1 MSRSNSPLEDGVEEN
16 APPSLESEIQEER
29 IAARRLRIA
38 ARVQARKREIIFFQ
52 RLNKLQS
59 DGTELVTNIQVAVDA
74 RESQRRTEEA
84 EAKRQRTEK
93 LENEAKTSLEKFE
106 DIRKKWASAK
116 AKEIPQDLRDALN
129 MQQRHCAQLIE
140 EKSKIIN
147 ELQQELK
154 VQDDKYVKDLKR
166 QAEDVDLMIERMEEQ
181 IKNLMKCYREELT
194 QIEKAFE
201 LERREL
207 LHSNY
212 KKWEQTMQHR
222 REKEMEY
229 LTMRMK
235 QVEDQAQ
242 QLQQLRV
249 QDAEEYN
256 MIKIKLETDVQI
268 LEQQLQ
274 HMKAT
279 FQLNQEKLE
288 YNFQVLK
295 KRDEENTI
303 TKSQQK
309 RRITRLQDVLNNLRI
324 KLKKQEKQFKEESH
338 TLSEDC
344 KRIMKQYQDMQK
356 KMMSKEDEEDGQID
370 EGKSQSYVSISSV
383 EAAEG
388 SSSMIER
395 STTTDLI
402 HPNDVLKALKVYTEH
417 YCKPSKILT
426 ERSDLITE
434 TEGLKQQNT
443 ELRMLLHQY
452 INSRYRFSH
461 VILLVRK
468 FYVHCQIPKD
478 WSTDLISHMLFTLH
492 NNSHNQSSATVSCMW
507 LFLRY
512 RGHVPTTT
520 LLYGDTYGNTTKKY
534 FQDFR
539 STVLETSQSPYSN
552 GGQFPTVQSFNPS
565 LMVAH
570 RSRERDR
577 LIYTPQWSKNNIDSS
592 RQQELEEFH
601 KVREI
606 LNWEFNPSKGL
617 TEQAMA
623 LWQQVGQW
631 LRPFELNPLQIVQ
644 QVACFCCYN
653 TYPRTLPSRPG
664 AILFNGRAT
673 TALKTPRPAV
683 KPGRAEQLLCGLPGS
698 YVPLKQ
704 SPPRNPEL
712 VPKSPDRLACDLS
725 GIRRTVG
732 DKGGV
737 VCVPLAIPWQTNI
750 RGSF

>member
-1 MSRSNSPLEDGVEEN
+1 MSRSNSPLENGVEEN

-38 ARVQARKREIIFFQ
+38 ARVQARKRETEEQ
-52 RLNKLQS
+52 NDTHHPVVTKELSRSQKQREQSRRRLNKLQS

-116 AKEIPQDLRDALN
+116 AKEIPQDLSDALN

-140 EKSKIIN
+140 EKNKIIN

-154 VQDDKYVKDLKR
+154 VQDDRYVKDLKR

-212 KKWEQTMQHR
+212 KKWEQTMEHR

-324 KLKKQEKQFKEESH
+324 KLQKQEKQFKEESH
-338 TLSEDC
+338 SLSEDC

-356 KMMSKEDEEDGQID
+356 KMMYFASIDAKRFHEMWIMNEEEIKGLVKKALDANLIIHEQQLGMTYVRPNLPFMRSTGPIIPQHTKKKLTEELAKQFLTAGQKITGDEEGVEESMSAGAQGESHQSREQGQLEATYPENADNLLPQISPKTMKKLLEIMCDECDFLVESKLLKLFSTLEKHEQSLMKLDSIFMALGVENEADVYKLADFLIKYREQQIAENKREDEEDGKINKA
-370 EGKSQSYVSISSV
+370 KSQSHVSICSE

-388 SSSMIER
+388 SLSMSER

-402 HPNDVLKALKVYTEH
+402 HPNDVLKALKAYTEH
-417 YCKPSKILT
+417 YCKPRDKHPLPSFINYEERNDSEDAAFWEAMANVIPESTQRVWSALETELEKYYKILT

-452 INSRYRFSH
+452 INSR
-461 VILLVRK
+461 V
-468 FYVHCQIPKD
+468 
-478 WSTDLISHMLFTLH
+478 
-492 NNSHNQSSATVSCMW
+492 NA
-507 LFLRY
+507 
-512 RGHVPTTT
+512 
-520 LLYGDTYGNTTKKY
+520 
-534 FQDFR
+534 
-539 STVLETSQSPYSN
+539 
-552 GGQFPTVQSFNPS
+552 
-565 LMVAH
+565 
-570 RSRERDR
+570 
-577 LIYTPQWSKNNIDSS
+577 
-592 RQQELEEFH
+592 ELE
-601 KVREI
+601 I
-606 LNWEFNPSKGL
+606 PP
-617 TEQAMA
+617 T
-623 LWQQVGQW
+623 QVM
-631 LRPFELNPLQIVQ
+631 QIDQ
-644 QVACFCCYN
+644 
-653 TYPRTLPSRPG
+653 R
-664 AILFNGRAT
+664 
-673 TALKTPRPAV
+673 
-683 KPGRAEQLLCGLPGS
+683 
-698 YVPLKQ
+698 
-704 SPPRNPEL
+704 
-712 VPKSPDRLACDLS
+712 
-725 GIRRTVG
+725 
-732 DKGGV
+732 
-737 VCVPLAIPWQTNI
+737 
-750 RGSF
+750 

>member
-356 KMMSKEDEEDGQID
+356 KMMYFASIDAKRFHEMWIMNEEEIKGLVKKALDANLIIHEQQLGMTYVRPNLPFMKSTGPIIPQHTKKKLTEVLAKQFLTAGQKITGDEEGVEESVSAGAQGESHQSKEQGQLEASYPENPDNLLPQISPKTMKKLLEIMCDECDFLVESKLLKLFSTLEKHEQSLMKLDSIFMALGVENEADVYKLADFLIKYSEQQIAENKKEDEEDGQID

-417 YCKPSKILT
+417 YCKPREKHPLPSFINYE
-426 ERSDLITE
+426 ERDDSEDAAFWEAMANVIPESTQRVWSALE
-434 TEGLKQQNT
+434 TEL
-443 ELRMLLHQY
+443 E
-452 INSRYRFSH
+452 
-461 VILLVRK
+461 
-468 FYVHCQIPKD
+468 
-478 WSTDLISHMLFTLH
+478 
-492 NNSHNQSSATVSCMW
+492 
-507 LFLRY
+507 
-512 RGHVPTTT
+512 
-520 LLYGDTYGNTTKKY
+520 KY
-534 FQDFR
+534 
-539 STVLETSQSPYSN
+539 
-552 GGQFPTVQSFNPS
+552 
-565 LMVAH
+565 
-570 RSRERDR
+570 
-577 LIYTPQWSKNNIDSS
+577 
-592 RQQELEEFH
+592 
-601 KVREI
+601 
-606 LNWEFNPSKGL
+606 
-617 TEQAMA
+617 
-623 LWQQVGQW
+623 
-631 LRPFELNPLQIVQ
+631 
-644 QVACFCCYN
+644 
-653 TYPRTLPSRPG
+653 
-664 AILFNGRAT
+664 
-673 TALKTPRPAV
+673 
-683 KPGRAEQLLCGLPGS
+683 
-698 YVPLKQ
+698 
-704 SPPRNPEL
+704 
-712 VPKSPDRLACDLS
+712 
-725 GIRRTVG
+725 
-732 DKGGV
+732 
-737 VCVPLAIPWQTNI
+737 
-750 RGSF
+750 

>member
-38 ARVQARKREIIFFQ
+38 ARVQARKRETEGQ
-52 RLNKLQS
+52 HDTHHQEVTKELSRSQKQREQSRRRLNKLQS

-356 KMMSKEDEEDGQID
+356 KMMYFASIDAKRFHEMWIMNEEEIKGLVKKALDANLIIHEQQLGMTYVRPNLPFMKSTGPIIPQHTKKKLTEVLAKQFLTAGQKITGDEEGVEESVSAGAQGESHQSKEQGQLEASYPENPDNLLPQISPKTMKKLLEIMCDECDFLVESKLLKLFSTLEKHEQSLMKLDSIFMALGVENEADVYKLADFLIKYSEQQIAENKKEDEEDGQID

-417 YCKPSKILT
+417 YCKPREKHPLPSFINYEERDDSEDAAFWEAMANVIPESTQRVWSALETELEKYYKILT

-452 INSRYRFSH
+452 INSR
-461 VILLVRK
+461 V
-468 FYVHCQIPKD
+468 
-478 WSTDLISHMLFTLH
+478 
-492 NNSHNQSSATVSCMW
+492 NA
-507 LFLRY
+507 
-512 RGHVPTTT
+512 
-520 LLYGDTYGNTTKKY
+520 
-534 FQDFR
+534 
-539 STVLETSQSPYSN
+539 
-552 GGQFPTVQSFNPS
+552 
-565 LMVAH
+565 
-570 RSRERDR
+570 
-577 LIYTPQWSKNNIDSS
+577 
-592 RQQELEEFH
+592 ELE
-601 KVREI
+601 I
-606 LNWEFNPSKGL
+606 PP
-617 TEQAMA
+617 T
-623 LWQQVGQW
+623 QVM
-631 LRPFELNPLQIVQ
+631 QIDQ
-644 QVACFCCYN
+644 
-653 TYPRTLPSRPG
+653 R
-664 AILFNGRAT
+664 
-673 TALKTPRPAV
+673 
-683 KPGRAEQLLCGLPGS
+683 
-698 YVPLKQ
+698 
-704 SPPRNPEL
+704 
-712 VPKSPDRLACDLS
+712 
-725 GIRRTVG
+725 
-732 DKGGV
+732 
-737 VCVPLAIPWQTNI
+737 
-750 RGSF
+750 

>member
-1 MSRSNSPLEDGVEEN
+1 MGQNWSLIFRWQWMQEN
-16 APPSLESEIQEER
+16 PR
-29 IAARRLRIA
+29 
-38 ARVQARKREIIFFQ
+38 
-52 RLNKLQS
+52 
-59 DGTELVTNIQVAVDA
+59 GELKKQKQKD
-74 RESQRRTEEA
+74 
-84 EAKRQRTEK
+84 KEK

-356 KMMSKEDEEDGQID
+356 KMMYFASIDAKRFHEMWIMNEEEIKGLVKKALDANLIIHEQQLGMTYVRPNLPFMKSTGPIIPQHTKKKLTEVLAKQFLTAGQKITGDEEGVEESVSAGAQGESHQSKEQGQLEASYPENPDNLLPQISPKTMKKLLEIMCDECDFLVESKLLKLFSTLEKHEQSLMKLDSIFMALGVENEADVYKLADFLIKYSEQQIAENKKEDEEDGQID

-417 YCKPSKILT
+417 YCKPREKHPLPSFINYEERDDSEDAAFWEAMANVIPESTQRVWSALETELEKYYKILT

-452 INSRYRFSH
+452 INSR
-461 VILLVRK
+461 V
-468 FYVHCQIPKD
+468 
-478 WSTDLISHMLFTLH
+478 
-492 NNSHNQSSATVSCMW
+492 NA
-507 LFLRY
+507 
-512 RGHVPTTT
+512 
-520 LLYGDTYGNTTKKY
+520 
-534 FQDFR
+534 
-539 STVLETSQSPYSN
+539 
-552 GGQFPTVQSFNPS
+552 
-565 LMVAH
+565 
-570 RSRERDR
+570 
-577 LIYTPQWSKNNIDSS
+577 
-592 RQQELEEFH
+592 ELE
-601 KVREI
+601 I
-606 LNWEFNPSKGL
+606 PP
-617 TEQAMA
+617 T
-623 LWQQVGQW
+623 QVM
-631 LRPFELNPLQIVQ
+631 QIDQ
-644 QVACFCCYN
+644 
-653 TYPRTLPSRPG
+653 R
-664 AILFNGRAT
+664 
-673 TALKTPRPAV
+673 
-683 KPGRAEQLLCGLPGS
+683 
-698 YVPLKQ
+698 
-704 SPPRNPEL
+704 
-712 VPKSPDRLACDLS
+712 
-725 GIRRTVG
+725 
-732 DKGGV
+732 
-737 VCVPLAIPWQTNI
+737 
-750 RGSF
+750 